1 MIKATTNKLMK
12 RVDSTYTLCN
22 LVGKRARQL
31 VEGAHPLTECNS
43 TKPVSIAAKE
53 VCDGKIT
60 YVRIK
65 SVSKKKHNK
74 DTCIF
79 ESCS

>member
-1 MIKATTNKLMK
+1 MIKVTTSKLMK

-31 VEGAHPLTECNS
+31 VEGADPLTECNS
-43 TKPVSIAAKE
+43 KKPVSIAAKE

-60 YVRIK
+60 YVRTK
-65 SVSKKKHNK
+65 SVPKKKRNK

>member
-1 MIKATTNKLMK
+1 MIKPTTSELMK

-31 VEGAHPLTECNS
+31 VEGADPLTECNS

-53 VCDGKIT
+53 ICEGKIT
-60 YVRIK
+60 YVQIK
-65 SVSKKKHNK
+65 SVPKKKRSK
-74 DTCIF
+74 DTSIF

>member
-1 MIKATTNKLMK
+1 MIKPTTNELMK

-31 VEGAHPLTECNS
+31 VDGAHPLTECNS
-43 TKPVSIAAKE
+43 AKPVSIAAKE
-53 VCDGKIT
+53 VCEGKIS

-65 SVSKKKHNK
+65 SVLKKERNK
-74 DTCIF
+74 DTSIF
-79 ESCS
+79 ESCR

>member
-1 MIKATTNKLMK
+1 MIKPTTNELMR

-22 LVGKRARQL
+22 VVGKRARQL
-31 VEGAHPLTECNS
+31 VEGAHPLTES
-43 TKPVSIAAKE
+43 SSAKPVSIAAKE
-53 VCDGKIT
+53 VCEGKIT

-65 SVSKKKHNK
+65 SVLKKKRNK
-74 DTCIF
+74 DTSIF

>member
-1 MIKATTNKLMK
+1 MIKPTTSELMK

-22 LVGKRARQL
+22 AVGKRARQL
-31 VEGAHPLTECNS
+31 VDGAHPLTECNS
-43 TKPVSIAAKE
+43 AKPVSIAAKE
-53 VCDGKIT
+53 ICEGKIT

-65 SVSKKKHNK
+65 SVPKKKRNE
-74 DTCIF
+74 DASMY